1 MATRK
6 IPIIMNVNQPTD
18 FSATVDSDNT
28 ITVYVGH
35 AITFSCTYE
44 PGGPPVTTAQLQ
56 TAELEIY
63 EDEDRTNRLGDND
76 EGLYVFEV
84 QNIDTE
90 ANTFDLTFTL
100 TDVTLT
106 ENRTFY
112 AYLVIE
118 QG

>member
-1 MATRK
+1 MAQRK
-6 IPIIMNVNQPTD
+6 IPIIMNVNQPTN

-44 PGGPPVTTAQLQ
+44 PGGPPVTEAQLQ
-56 TAELEIY
+56 TAELELY
-63 EDEDRTNRLGDND
+63 QDEDRSNRLGEDD
-76 EGLYVFEV
+76 EALYIYEL
-84 QNIDTE
+84 QNIDTD

-106 ENRTFY
+106 TNTTYY
-112 AYLVIE
+112 AYLVVE

>member
-1 MATRK
+1 MAERK
-6 IPIIMNVNQPTD
+6 IPIIMNINQPTD

-44 PGGPPVTTAQLQ
+44 PGGPPVTEAQLQ

-63 EDEDRTNRLGDND
+63 EDDARTNRLGEND
-76 EGLYVFEV
+76 EGLYLYEI
-84 QNIDTE
+84 QNIDTD

-100 TDVTLT
+100 TDVALT
-106 ENRTFY
+106 TNTILY
-112 AYLVIE
+112 PYLVIQ